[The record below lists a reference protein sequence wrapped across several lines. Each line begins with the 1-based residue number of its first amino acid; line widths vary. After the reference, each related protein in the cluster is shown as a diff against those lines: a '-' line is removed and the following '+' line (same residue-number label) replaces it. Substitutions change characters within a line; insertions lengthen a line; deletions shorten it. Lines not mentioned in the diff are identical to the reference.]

1 VGLFVTGTDTGVGK
15 THTLTQLLRLL
26 RGSGVSCAAMKPIC
40 CGDRRDA
47 ELLLAASREGLTL
60 DEVNPVSL
68 KTPVAPLAAALAE
81 KVDIDIDAVL
91 NAFAQLQERV
101 GQVFVEG
108 VGGWLVPIRP
118 DYFVADLAF
127 DMKLPVL
134 VVAQNR
140 LGCLNHTAL
149 TVQSVVDYGLNC
161 AGVVLNDPL
170 SLNDPATRTN
180 RDILGTIINAPILP
194 GLTENAECFESDWIR
209 MLDVTLGLNVRQ
221 VDTSVNKLYTNH

>member
-1 VGLFVTGTDTGVGK
+1 MGLFITGTDTGVGK

-47 ELLLAASREGLTL
+47 ELLLAASREELTL

-101 GQVFVEG
+101 DQVFVEG

-118 DYFVADLAF
+118 DYFVADLAV

-149 TVQSVVDYGLNC
+149 TVQSVVDHGLSC
-161 AGVVLNDPL
+161 AGVVLNDPP

-194 GLTENAECFESDWIR
+194 GLTENTEYFESDWAR
-209 MLDVTLGLNVRQ
+209 MLDVILGLKCRPVRH
-221 VDTSVNKLYTNH
+221 KC